1 MSLHAGISTCPTGAF
16 HPSKARNDP
25 RIQRV
30 LQAIHADPSQD
41 IAALAVLVNLSVSRL
56 SHLFK
61 LVKGCR
67 LRSYLVDCRLNLAA
81 CVLQSSETPVKEISY
96 NVGYG
101 HPSSFVRAFRAKFG
115 CSPKQYR
122 SQLRILR
129 KGS

>member
-1 MSLHAGISTCPTGAF
+1 MSLHAGVSTCRTDVLVS
-16 HPSKARNDP
+16 SKSENDP

-61 LVKGCR
+61 LEQGCR
-67 LRSYLVDCRLNLAA
+67 LRSYLVDCRLELAA
-81 CVLQSSETPVKEISY
+81 RVLQSSETPVKEISY

-101 HPSSFVRAFRAKFG
+101 HPSSFVRAFRARFE

-122 SQLRILR
+122 SQLRI
-129 KGS
+129 

>member
-1 MSLHAGISTCPTGAF
+1 MSLHAGVSTCPASAF
-16 HPSKARNDP
+16 LSSKAENDP
-25 RIQRV
+25 RVQRV
-30 LQAIHADPSQD
+30 LQVIHADPSQD

-61 LVKGCR
+61 LGKGCR
-67 LRSYLVDCRLNLAA
+67 LRSYLMDCRLNLAA
-81 CVLQSSETPVKEISY
+81 RVLQSSETPVKEISY

-122 SQLRILR
+122 SQLRILA
-129 KGS
+129 KE